1 MSGTSPSSAGN
12 PSGSAMKGFS
22 FASCRTAWP
31 RELRAPVECINPIWR
46 ASRFIVVPLL
56 QSTAATEN
64 RANGLRSTRESHRH
78 RIHAIAQTCR
88 GRAVVE
94 NVPQMCVTTPAR
106 NCRSDHTETV
116 VGGFQNIFFRN
127 RRPKTWPACTRFEL
141 CARIEQRRVAA
152 NAAKHTFR
160 VLVWIF
166 IRIGKLGSGMSRDFK
181 RTGGELLPPLVFRFY
196 NGENG
201 HHRFALA

>member
-1 MSGTSPSSAGN
+1 MSATSPSSVGN
-12 PSGSAMKGFS
+12 PTGSTRKGLS
-22 FASCRTAWP
+22 FANCPTIWP
-31 RELRAPVECINPIWR
+31 RELRALVECINPIWR
-46 ASRFIVVPLL
+46 ESRLIVVSLL
-56 QSTAATEN
+56 QSIAATEN
-64 RANGLRSTRESHRH
+64 RANGLRISRESHRH

-94 NVPQMCVTTPAR
+94 HVPQMCVTAPAR

-127 RRPKTWPACTRFEL
+127 RRPKTRPACTRIEL
-141 CARIEQRRVAA
+141 GARIEQRRVAA

-166 IRIGKLGSGMSRDFK
+166 IRVGKLGSSMSRDFK
-181 RTGGELLPPLVFRFY
+181 RIGGELLPPLVFRFY